1 MAEESKTPD
10 APVLYPATP
19 EERDAMLAAQR
30 RAAETAKSA
39 AQASPESAPPPIETP
54 LEERPAED
62 APPIAEPD
70 PTGGEEPPL
79 LPPAAEAEEDNEGSM
94 SLIAHLTELRSRLIK
109 CLVAVAVGSGVGY
122 YFIEDIMHY
131 LTRPVGK
138 LYYMQP
144 AEAFFTYIKIAV
156 VVGFLL
162 ALPVIFYHVWRFF
175 LPALT
180 RTERIVLGIVVPVS
194 VVLFFLGLAFSF
206 FLVFPAAIMFFKGFG
221 SSELEALFSV
231 NRYFEFVIM
240 FVLPFGF
247 VFELPLVITILGK
260 MGFISSKF
268 LRKYAR
274 IVIFLSFVVAAV
286 ISPTP
291 DVFTQS
297 MIAVPMI
304 ALYGVGY
311 LIVRY
316 ILRK

>member
-1 MAEESKTPD
+1 MTEESKEVG
-10 APVLYPATP
+10 AGASQGAASGEQSAGLPV
-19 EERDAMLAAQR
+19 
-30 RAAETAKSA
+30 
-39 AQASPESAPPPIETP
+39 
-54 LEERPAED
+54 D
-62 APPIAEPD
+62 APPVTA
-70 PTGGEEPPL
+70 PTPHTPSE
-79 LPPAAEAEEDNEGSM
+79 AAEDTAADDDGSM
-94 SLIAHLTELRSRLIK
+94 TLIAHLTELRSRLIK
-109 CLVAVAVGSGVGY
+109 CLLAIAVGSGVGY
-122 YFIEDIMHY
+122 YFIDDIMHY
-131 LTRPVGK
+131 LTVPVGK

-180 RTERIVLGIVVPVS
+180 PAERLVLGIVVPVS
-194 VVLFFLGLAFSF
+194 VILFFLGLAFSF

-221 SSELEALFSV
+221 NEELEALFSV

-260 MGFISSKF
+260 LGFISSAF

-274 IVIFLSFVVAAV
+274 IVIFLSFIIAAV

-297 MIAVPMI
+297 MIALPMI
-304 ALYGVGY
+304 VLYGVGY

>member
-1 MAEESKTPD
+1 MAEESKTPASEQD
-10 APVLYPATP
+10 EGAHGEQPVHV
-19 EERDAMLAAQR
+19 
-30 RAAETAKSA
+30 
-39 AQASPESAPPPIETP
+39 
-54 LEERPAED
+54 PAENPPVTQPASQTE
-62 APPIAEPD
+62 APR
-70 PTGGEEPPL
+70 T
-79 LPPAAEAEEDNEGSM
+79 EDGANAVDDGSM
-94 SLIAHLTELRSRLIK
+94 TLIAHLTELRSRLIK
-109 CLVAVAVGSGVGY
+109 CLLAVAVGSGVGY

-131 LTRPVGK
+131 LTVPVGK

-180 RTERIVLGIVVPVS
+180 PAERLVLGIVVPVS
-194 VVLFFLGLAFSF
+194 VILFFLGLAFSF

-221 SSELEALFSV
+221 NEELEALFSV

-260 MGFISSKF
+260 MGMITSTF
-268 LRKYAR
+268 LQKYAR
-274 IVIFLSFVVAAV
+274 IVVFLSFIIAAV

-297 MIAVPMI
+297 MIALPMI
-304 ALYGVGY
+304 VLYGVGY
-311 LIVRY
+311 VIVRF